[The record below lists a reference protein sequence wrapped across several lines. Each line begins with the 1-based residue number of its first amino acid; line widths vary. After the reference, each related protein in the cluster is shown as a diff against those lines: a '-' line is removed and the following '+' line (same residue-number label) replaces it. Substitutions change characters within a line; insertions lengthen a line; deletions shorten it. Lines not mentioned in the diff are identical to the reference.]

1 MNEFVFTGRLVRDV
15 ELRTFGENRVTN
27 FTVAC
32 DGRKN
37 KDGTRTTD
45 FFDCTAWNGLA
56 DTLSKYCNKGDKL
69 LIRGEVHIHE
79 HESATAKD
87 KNGNPLKLRSPRI
100 NVNSVEFIGSRSG
113 GNGNKT
119 ANTQSSNSYSP
130 SEDDD
135 GDLPF

>member
-1 MNEFVFTGRLVRDV
+1 MNEFVFTGRIVRDI
-15 ELRTFGENRVTN
+15 ELRTFGENRVIN

-37 KDGTRTTD
+37 KDGTRATD

-56 DTLSKYCNKGDKL
+56 DTLSRYCNKGDKL
-69 LIRGEVHIHE
+69 LIRGEVHINVY
-79 HESATAKD
+79 ESTTAKD

-100 NVNSVEFIGSRSG
+100 NVNSVEFIGSRS
-113 GNGNKT
+113 NNSDNKT
-119 ANTQSSNSYSP
+119 SNAQNSNSYSP

>member
-1 MNEFVFTGRLVRDV
+1 MNEFVFTGRIVRDI

-69 LIRGEVHIHE
+69 LIRGEVHIDIY
-79 HESATAKD
+79 ESNTAKD
-87 KNGNPLKLRSPRI
+87 KNGNPLKLRFPRV
-100 NVNSVEFIGSRSG
+100 NVNSVEFIGSRS
-113 GNGNKT
+113 NNSGNKT
-119 ANTQSSNSYSP
+119 SNAQNSNSYSP